1 MANSKKYIIMFLLVA
16 GLGVLLYFLGE
27 GKIPQEEKEER
38 RVESINWEKNYDSE
52 NKHPYGTYFIR
63 QILDRGVQN
72 FSVEEMDVSVKTYFD
87 SIGNQE
93 FKEKTTYFF
102 IGKSLN
108 LYDSEVDTLLS
119 FVAKGN
125 NMFIAAEHLPLNLL
139 ETLFINYDQYAYTD
153 YNEDSIVS
161 LTFEEN
167 ELSGEFLLRNEI
179 RKKLLRQRWRYI
191 NYGVDLKYEGQNRG
205 NMDSRPCYVEFR
217 YGAGIILIHTVPQAF
232 TNNFLKTT
240 NGREYVEQ
248 ALAYLPE
255 STILFD
261 NYTQYVYDDGLMEID
276 YGQPGDYSD
285 DGRRLGGMNSLKFLL
300 ETPALR
306 WGYFLIL
313 IGLVLFAIF
322 RGKRQQKIIPT
333 MESNNNSSL
342 EFSETIAR
350 LYLSQNQHNKL
361 IVHMKN
367 IFINK
372 IKNKYYIVYSDDAKY
387 AERVAKKSGVGVQEI
402 KKLMD
407 LFKGG
412 ANTSN
417 VSDEYLVNLYKKL
430 NDFYKKA
437 R

>member
-1 MANSKKYIIMFLLVA
+1 
-16 GLGVLLYFLGE
+16 
-27 GKIPQEEKEER
+27 
-38 RVESINWEKNYDSE
+38 
-52 NKHPYGTYFIR
+52 
-63 QILDRGVQN
+63 
-72 FSVEEMDVSVKTYFD
+72 
-87 SIGNQE
+87 
-93 FKEKTTYFF
+93 
-102 IGKSLN
+102 
-108 LYDSEVDTLLS
+108 
-119 FVAKGN
+119 
-125 NMFIAAEHLPLNLL
+125 MFIAAEHLPLNLL